1 MPGAKPLEVQ
11 LTVPL
16 QTQISLN
23 SPPPRIDPE
32 RSEICAANEH
42 DAGLEAPA
50 TRWRQVHVC
59 SGRGDQQG

>member
-1 MPGAKPLEVQ
+1 MPGAKPVDVQ

-32 RSEICAANEH
+32 PNGLRAANEH

-50 TRWRQVHVC
+50 TQWRQVHVC